1 MFYEPDDFY
10 TSPEQLKNQTNG
22 GVAVAQGYTVERID
36 VSNKVAYLDDGK
48 PINYDKCLI
57 ATGKL
62 LNMRLQG
69 EVLYLAISIQSYP
82 VISYIQHCEFIVKVS
97 NICYAIGAQ
106 PKNLE
111 VFKTAKKEIQDKVTL
126 FRDIFDYQ
134 ELDEICKDV
143 KSIAVIG
150 SGFLGSELACALGK
164 LGWYQSLVP
173 QSIIKGEPIVYVY
186 IH

>member
-1 MFYEPDDFY
+1 M
-10 TSPEQLKNQTNG
+10 
-22 GVAVAQGYTVERID
+22 
-36 VSNKVAYLDDGK
+36 
-48 PINYDKCLI
+48 
-57 ATGKL
+57 
-62 LNMRLQG
+62 
-69 EVLYLAISIQSYP
+69 
-82 VISYIQHCEFIVKVS
+82 
-97 NICYAIGAQ
+97 
-106 PKNLE
+106 
-111 VFKTAKKEIQDKVTL
+111 TL

-164 LGWYQSLVP
+164 LGWYQSVVP